1 MIVLHEDADVWIPQI
16 GINFSHPLKTLVMVP
31 TYNERE
37 NAPLMV
43 AAIKALALDV
53 DVLFVDDDSPDG
65 TGAIL
70 DELAAG
76 YDRLRVIHRVGQRGI
91 GGAHLAGIAAAYAGG
106 YQRLVTLDC
115 DFSHSPEDIPA
126 FLEEAERASVVVGSR
141 WTALD
146 SLPGWNVF
154 RRMMTGAGHM
164 LTRVVLGMPYDATG
178 AFRAYRLDHVPEETF
193 ALVQSRSYSF
203 FFESLFI
210 LHQNGVRIAEI
221 PIVLPARTYGHSKM
235 TMKAAL
241 NSVRIMLGIAAR
253 FRRAPAEFRLKE
265 RPVATDPALED
276 PQHWDE
282 YWQRSAQ
289 ASKRI
294 YSMIASLYRR
304 VFIRPRLHRVLLRH
318 FAPGSRLIHAGCGG
332 GQVDQGLHERLKI
345 WALDIS
351 PDALQLYRQNNPA
364 AKHLQHGDI
373 LALPYADGQFD
384 GYYSLGV
391 IEHFTATAIAQ
402 ILAEARRV
410 LRPGGRLVLF
420 WPHARATSVLVL
432 GLAHRLLAR
441 SGSTTQ
447 LHPAEVSL
455 LSSLSMAEELLRDG
469 GFTVTSYDFGAKD
482 LWIQAV
488 IVAERAA

>member
-1 MIVLHEDADVWIPQI
+1 
-16 GINFSHPLKTLVMVP
+16 MVP

-43 AAIKALALDV
+43 AAIKALDIDV

-65 TGAIL
+65 TGPLL
-70 DELAAG
+70 DALAAD
-76 YDRLRVIHRVGQRGI
+76 YPRLRVIHRIGKRGI
-91 GGAHLAGIAAAYAGG
+91 GGAHLEGIAAAYAGG

-126 FLEEAERASVVVGSR
+126 FLEASDHADVVVGSR
-141 WTALD
+141 WTTLD
-146 SLPGWNVF
+146 SLPGWNLF

-164 LTRVVLGMPYDATG
+164 LTRAVLGMPYDATG
-178 AFRAYRLDHVPEETF
+178 AFRAYRLDHVPEATF

-210 LHQNGVRIAEI
+210 LHQNGLRIEEI

-241 NSVRIMLGIAAR
+241 NSVRIMLEIAAR
-253 FRRAPAEFRLKE
+253 FRRSPGEFRLKAA
-265 RPVATDPALED
+265 PLATDPALVD

-282 YWQRSAQ
+282 YWQQSAQ
-289 ASKRI
+289 ASKRV
-294 YSMIASLYRR
+294 YSIIASLYRR
-304 VFIRPRLHRVLLRH
+304 TFIRPRLHRVLGQQFSR
-318 FAPGSRLIHAGCGG
+318 GSRLIHAGCGG
-332 GQVDQGLHERLKI
+332 GQVDQGLHERVRI
-345 WALDIS
+345 TALDIS
-351 PDALQLYRQNNPA
+351 PDALQLYQQNNPTA
-364 AKHLQHGDI
+364 HEIRHGSI
-373 LALPYADGQFD
+373 LALPYGDGSFD

-391 IEHFTATAIAQ
+391 IEHFTEPEIAQ
-402 ILAEARRV
+402 ILSEARRV
-410 LRPGGRLVLF
+410 VGPNGRIVLF
-420 WPHARATSVLVL
+420 WPHARATSVRVL

-441 SGSTTQ
+441 SGSKTQ

-455 LSSLSMAEELLRDG
+455 LSSRSMAERLLRQG
-469 GFTVTSYDFGAKD
+469 GFTMTSYDFGAKD

-488 IVAERAA
+488 VVAERSA

>member
-1 MIVLHEDADVWIPQI
+1 MT
-16 GINFSHPLKTLVMVP
+16 GSTLKTLVLVP
-31 TYNERE
+31 TYNECE

-43 AAIKALALDV
+43 AAIKTLGIDV

-65 TGAIL
+65 TGKIL

-76 YDRLRVIHRVGQRGI
+76 YPRLRIIHRLGKRGI
-91 GGAHLAGIAAAYAGG
+91 GGAHLEGIAAAYAGG

-126 FLEEAERASVVVGSR
+126 FLEAAGTADVVVGSR

-146 SLPGWNVF
+146 SLPGWNIF

-164 LTRVVLGMPYDATG
+164 LTRAVLGMPYDATG
-178 AFRAYRLDHVPEETF
+178 AFRAYRLDHIPEETF

-210 LHQNGVRIAEI
+210 LHQNGFHVEEI

-241 NSVRIMLGIAAR
+241 NSVRIMLAIAAR
-253 FRRAPAEFRLKE
+253 FRRAPSEFRLKAA
-265 RPVATDPALED
+265 PVATDPSLLD
-276 PQHWDE
+276 PQHWDD
-282 YWQRSAQ
+282 YWKESAKTT
-289 ASKRI
+289 KRV
-294 YSMIASLYRR
+294 YSTIASLYRR
-304 VFIRPRLHRVLLRH
+304 VFIRPRLHRVLGRQ
-318 FAPGSRLIHAGCGG
+318 FSRGSRLIHAGCGG
-332 GQVDQGLHERLKI
+332 GQVDQGMHERVRI
-345 WALDIS
+345 TALDIS
-351 PDALQLYRQNNPA
+351 PDALQLYQQNNPTA
-364 AKHLQHGDI
+364 QQIKHGSI
-373 LALPYADGQFD
+373 LALPYGDGTFD

-391 IEHFTATAIAQ
+391 IEHFTEPEIAQ
-402 ILAEARRV
+402 ILAEAKRV
-410 LRPGGRLVLF
+410 LRPNGRIVLF
-420 WPHARATSVLVL
+420 WPHARATSVIVL

-455 LSSLSMAEELLRDG
+455 LSSRSMAEGLLRSG
-469 GFTVTSYDFGAKD
+469 GFNVTSYDFGAKD

>member
-1 MIVLHEDADVWIPQI
+1 MSAV
-16 GINFSHPLKTLVMVP
+16 PLKTLVMVP

-43 AAIKALALDV
+43 AAIKALGIDV

-65 TGAIL
+65 TGQLL

-76 YDRLRVIHRVGQRGI
+76 WDRLRVIHRIGKRGI
-91 GGAHLAGIAAAYAGG
+91 GGAHLEGFAAAYAGG

-126 FLEEAERASVVVGSR
+126 FLEASDRCDVVVGSR

-146 SLPGWNVF
+146 SLPGWNIF
-154 RRMMTGAGHM
+154 RRLMTGAGHM
-164 LTRVVLGMPYDATG
+164 LTRAVLGMPYDATG
-178 AFRAYRLDHVPEETF
+178 AFRAYRLDHIPEETF

-210 LHQNGVRIAEI
+210 LHQNGFSIGEI

-241 NSVRIMLGIAAR
+241 NSVRIMLAIAAR
-253 FRRAPAEFRLKE
+253 FRRAPAEFRLKAA
-265 RPVATDPALED
+265 PLMTDPALED
-276 PQHWDE
+276 PQHWDQ
-282 YWQRSAQ
+282 YWRQSAQ
-289 ASKRI
+289 TTKRV
-294 YSMIASLYRR
+294 YSTIASLYRR
-304 VFIRPRLHRVLLRH
+304 VFIRPRLHRVLGRQ
-318 FAPGSRLIHAGCGG
+318 FSRGSRLIHAGCGG
-332 GQVDQGLHERLKI
+332 GQVDQGLHERVRI
-345 WALDIS
+345 TALDIS
-351 PDALQLYRQNNPA
+351 PDALQLYQENNPTA
-364 AKHLQHGDI
+364 QQIKHGSI
-373 LALPYADGQFD
+373 LALPYGDASFD

-391 IEHFTATAIAQ
+391 IEHFTEPEIAQ

-410 LRPGGRLVLF
+410 LRPNGRIVLF
-420 WPHARATSVLVL
+420 WPHARATSVRVL

-455 LSSLSMAEELLRDG
+455 LSSRSMAEGLLRQG
-469 GFTVTSYDFGAKD
+469 GFNMTSYDFGAKD